1 MREGTCSNLNGVICQ
16 IEDPLQNLV
25 FGLSLRKQLI
35 DCVVFVPLTSFQF
48 FFFLFLS
55 HFCVIT
61 IGLVSQTHSFCGCFF
76 FNVVCV
82 ILIV

>member
-48 FFFLFLS
+48 FFFIPVSLLCYHNWACESDPFFLW
-55 HFCVIT
+55 
-61 IGLVSQTHSFCGCFF
+61 LFF
-76 FNVVCV
+76 F
-82 ILIV
+82 